1 MPHHKLRFAT
11 FIQGRVFHC
20 KSAPFFYRD
29 AGFPL
34 QPLMQALRLH
44 CLAKHYFL
52 FLNMHFPLLL
62 SAAFLWVFTF
72 QTNNIS
78 EKASRPSSKPN
89 SDTLYWRDGI
99 QLSWDDFKAK
109 STDTKGYA
117 AYTFTMI
124 TLNYDVKISGQTFTP
139 TFTVKCAFQKSKSW
153 VNRKDTNSQTP
164 EILAHEQ
171 LHFTIAEIT
180 ARKLRR
186 NLKAQQYTKNYKKE
200 INEIYT
206 KTLDEGEKMQER
218 YDKETNHS
226 INKEA
231 QKNWSYLIQS
241 DLGYL
246 MGYQSN

>member
-1 MPHHKLRFAT
+1 
-11 FIQGRVFHC
+11 
-20 KSAPFFYRD
+20 
-29 AGFPL
+29 
-34 QPLMQALRLH
+34 
-44 CLAKHYFL
+44 
-52 FLNMHFPLLL
+52 MHLPLLL

-72 QTNNIS
+72 QTNTIT
-78 EKASRPSSKPN
+78 EIAKTPSSKPN
-89 SDTLYWRDGI
+89 TDTLYWNDGI
-99 QLSWDDFKAK
+99 KLTWDDFKAK

-124 TLNYDVKISGQTFTP
+124 TLNYDVKSSGQTFTP
-139 TFTVKCAFQKSKSW
+139 TFTVKCAFQRSKSW
-153 VNRKDTNSQTP
+153 VNRKDQKSQTP

-186 NLKAQQYTKNYKKE
+186 NLKVQQYTKNYKNEIKE
-200 INEIYT
+200 IYN

>member
-1 MPHHKLRFAT
+1 
-11 FIQGRVFHC
+11 
-20 KSAPFFYRD
+20 
-29 AGFPL
+29 
-34 QPLMQALRLH
+34 
-44 CLAKHYFL
+44 
-52 FLNMHFPLLL
+52 MHFPLLL

-78 EKASRPSSKPN
+78 EKSSRPSSKPN
-89 SDTLYWRDGI
+89 SDTLYWNDGI
-99 QLSWDDFKAK
+99 KLTWDDFKAK

-124 TLNYDVKISGQTFTP
+124 TLNYEVKTSGQTFTP

-153 VNRKDTNSQTP
+153 VNRKDTNSQTH

-186 NLKAQQYTKNYKKE
+186 NLKVQQYTKNYKNEIKE
-200 INEIYT
+200 IYN
-206 KTLDEGEKMQER
+206 KTLDEGEKMQQR

-226 INKEA
+226 IDKEA
-231 QKNWSYLIQS
+231 QKRWSYLIES